1 MASKIPGVIM
11 MKDLKLPA
19 NYDFREANNAWVY
32 TCKVCDD
39 DDYDGCQDNQLND
52 FDRISP

>member
-1 MASKIPGVIM
+1 MASKISGVIM
-11 MKDLKLPA
+11 MKDLRLPA
-19 NYDFREANNAWVY
+19 NYNFTEADNAWKY